1 MRRGLFVLAG
11 ILFLVGSLTVAIV
24 STSKAKVT
32 SRAVT
37 MHGEHTITITPW
49 GPDQQTIDAA
59 KGRVS
64 AHPDVV
70 KHLRGTLNRML
81 SFDFID
87 NDTKATGR
95 SEPPTRFRATLFD
108 YTNNR
113 TVVAEGG
120 FYDSTMEVT
129 LSNIQPNPSPE
140 EFQAAIEIVAADPD
154 LGSAITGKKYE
165 PYSAMPPLIAD
176 PAVIKGKPER
186 TLSMGLFP
194 TDNKYSHEVIGVNM
208 VRRTVVRFLDGA
220 PPSSNAGELNCGV
233 PSAGQGSTSRGTAG
247 QFEIVISRDGTE
259 FWRFICIR
267 PAASSGVD
275 ASGIEL
281 RDVRYQ
287 GKMVLSRANAPIL
300 NVQYERNLCGP
311 FRDWSW
317 QEGMFD
323 APGVDVP
330 GTNGGIR
337 MCTSPPGSI
346 LDDGTDF
353 GNYRG
358 VAVWDRE
365 EVRLVSEMNA
375 GWYRYISEWRFH
387 DDGVIQPLFG
397 YGATTNSC
405 VCRIHTHHVYWRFD
419 FDIVSAANNNLFE
432 NKDGL
437 RKQLTGEGM
446 LLRNGNTQNWVVE
459 NAATGEAVIIEPGP
473 LDGNADK
480 FGVGDLWFLQAHVGA
495 EGDDSGQPPNPPPHN
510 FFAAA
515 RLLPMVNGE
524 SIANQDVIVWYAG
537 HWRHDH
543 FDGPIEMGPNH
554 GGGPNVH
561 GPSLRLAKY

>member
-11 ILFLVGSLTVAIV
+11 ILFVVGSLTVAIV
-24 STSKAKVT
+24 STSKAKVA

-59 KGRVS
+59 KARVT

-70 KHLRGTLNRML
+70 KYLRGTLNRML

-95 SEPPTRFRATLFD
+95 SEPPTRFRATMFD
-108 YTNNR
+108 YSNNR
-113 TVVAEGG
+113 TVIAEGG
-120 FYDSTMEVT
+120 FYDSSMEVT
-129 LSNIQPNPSPE
+129 LSDFQPNPSPE
-140 EFQAAIEIVAADPD
+140 EFQAAIDIVAADPD
-154 LGSAITGKKYE
+154 LGPAIIGRKYE
-165 PYSAMPPLIAD
+165 PYSSMPPLIAD
-176 PAVIKGKPER
+176 PSIIKGKPER
-186 TLSMGLFP
+186 TLTLGLFP
-194 TDNKYSHEVIGVNM
+194 MNDKYSHEVIGVNM
-208 VRRTVVRFLDGA
+208 VRRTVVRFANGA

-233 PSAGQGSTSRGTAG
+233 PSAGQGSTSRGVAG
-247 QFEIVISRDGTE
+247 QAEIVISRDGVE
-259 FWRFICIR
+259 FWRFLCIR
-267 PAASSGVD
+267 PSASSGNN

-281 RDVRYQ
+281 RDVRYM

-300 NVQYERNLCGP
+300 NVQYERNACGP

-317 QEGMFD
+317 QEGMFS
-323 APGVDVP
+323 APGNDVP

-337 MCTSPPGSI
+337 MCTSAPGSV
-346 LDDGTDF
+346 LDNGTDF

-405 VCRIHTHHVYWRFD
+405 VCRIHVHHVYWRFD
-419 FDIVSAANNNLFE
+419 FDLVTAANNNLYE
-432 NKDGL
+432 NKDGI
-437 RKQLTGEGM
+437 RKQIATEGI
-446 LLRNGNTQNWVVE
+446 LLRNGITQNWVVE
-459 NAATGEAVIIEPGP
+459 NSVTGESVIIEPGP

-480 FGVGDLWFLQAHVGA
+480 FGKYDLVFLLNKFPLQI
-495 EGDDSGQPPNPPPHN
+495 DDSGTGAGS
-510 FFAAA
+510 AANIE
-515 RLLPMVNGE
+515 PFVNGE
-524 SIANQDVIVWYAG
+524 SLANQDVVVWYAG
-537 HWRHDH
+537 HWRHEH
-543 FDGPIEMGPNH
+543 FDGPIPGGPNH

-561 GPSLRLAKY
+561 GPFLRLAKF